1 MAKFTIQPKSVIMK
15 FSISK
20 NIAVLLF
27 ATAMTISCN
36 NKTETEAGIE
46 SDIENSPTSQD
57 SVEPDMQTGAK
68 SDTATLKNVDA
79 SRMSNGKDS
88 VKGEVTPPNANEQ

>member
-1 MAKFTIQPKSVIMK
+1 M
-15 FSISK
+15 
-20 NIAVLLF
+20 LLF
-27 ATAMTISCN
+27 ATAIAISCN
-36 NKTETEAGIE
+36 SKTKTEGDIE
-46 SDIENSPTSQD
+46 SNIENPPTSQD
-57 SVEPDMQTGAK
+57 SVVPNMQTDAK